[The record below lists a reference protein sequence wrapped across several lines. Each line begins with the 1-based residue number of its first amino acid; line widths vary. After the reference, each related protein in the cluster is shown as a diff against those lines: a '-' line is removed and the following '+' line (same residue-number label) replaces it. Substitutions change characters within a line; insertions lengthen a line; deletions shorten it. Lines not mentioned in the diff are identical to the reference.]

1 MSASWLEAQYRLTSC
16 LEDILLDRALGHQDA
31 YYCQPIKLVSSSCVF
46 GLIYNVS
53 VFVLL
58 PVTLLGRGFFCF
70 FSASAKQVVARP
82 TMDIFISV

>member
-16 LEDILLDRALGHQDA
+16 LEDILLDRPLGHQDA

-58 PVTLLGRGFFCF
+58 PVTLLGRGFF
-70 FSASAKQVVARP
+70 SAKQVVARP